1 MKRPVLLL
9 ALVLAVAS
17 CGTQKR
23 IRALRSEPVGTLL
36 TLPQEETPQ
45 ELSLDTPR
53 RDTLV
58 VHDDEGRELL
68 IMRATRDEDGEMV
81 ATDVI
86 DAAYVT
92 ARFRNV
98 AERHGK
104 VDLRFQVIVPARM
117 QDSRW
122 QLRLRPEMI
131 LAGERTPL
139 DSIIISGSAYR
150 KAQLRGYEQY
160 ERFLRSIMRD
170 SSLFL
175 RERELEIF
183 LERNLPQLYRLKGD
197 TSRVSDAEFA
207 SLYGVTEQDA
217 VLHYTNRARVRANL
231 RKLES
236 RERMFAR
243 YVKAPLVTEGLRLDT
258 VITSPDGD
266 FIYEYLQTVNTQP
279 QMKSVE
285 ISLQGDIWSQE
296 ARLYR
301 IPEGEPLTFYIS
313 SLSAFA
319 DERLRYM
326 TRIVERQVRSDA
338 VCRIDFKVAS
348 AEVDAGFGGN
358 GGEIAR
364 IKRHL
369 AALLDNEEF
378 DMDSITVTASCSPE
392 GEYGYN
398 TRLSR
403 GRSESVSRYFQRYIA
418 SYRDSLR
425 LYGGMA
431 LGLGTEDRGAAA
443 PLQDIHFIS
452 RSEPEN
458 WTMFRSLV
466 AQDPALSEADRE
478 DIAHWMREE
487 NPDRREA
494 GLRSRAYYPH
504 LLAEVYPRL
513 RTVRFD
519 FFLHRKGMVKD
530 TVHTTVLDTAYMRGV
545 RSILDR
551 DYRTAAAILR
561 PYGDFNAAVAL
572 CALDYNASAMD
583 ILQRLERSDKVE
595 YMFAILYSRLGKD
608 AEAVEHYLNSCR
620 LNPAFVHRG
629 NLDPEISAL
638 IKAYGLNKE

>member
-1 MKRPVLLL
+1 MRRR
-9 ALVLAVAS
+9 ALVLVILLCLVS

-23 IRALRSEPVGTLL
+23 IRTLRSEAVTSFLS
-36 TLPQEETPQ
+36 LPAEDVAP

-58 VHDDEGRELL
+58 VRDDDGRELL
-68 IMRATRDEDGEMV
+68 IMRALRDDDGDMV
-81 ATDVI
+81 AGDVI

-104 VDLRFQVIVPARM
+104 VDLRFQVVVPAQL

-122 QLRLRPEMI
+122 QLRLRPEMT

-139 DSIIISGSAYR
+139 DSIIITGSAYR

-160 ERFLRSIMRD
+160 ARFLRSIMRD

-175 RERELEIF
+175 RERELEVF
-183 LERNLPQLYRLKGD
+183 LQRNLPQLYRLKED
-197 TSRVSDAEFA
+197 TTRVSDEEFA

-217 VLHYTNRARVRANL
+217 VAHYTNRARIRANL
-231 RKLES
+231 RKIGA
-236 RERMFAR
+236 RDRMFAK
-243 YVKAPLVTEGLRLDT
+243 YVKAPLLTEGLRLDT

-266 FIYEYLQTVNTQP
+266 FIYEYLQTVHTQP
-279 QMKSVE
+279 QLKNVQ
-285 ISLQGDIWSQE
+285 IRLQGDIWSPE

-319 DERLRYM
+319 DESLHYL

-338 VCRIDFKVAS
+338 VCWIDFRAAS
-348 AEVDAGFGGN
+348 SEVDAAFGGN
-358 GGEIAR
+358 RDEIGR

-378 DMDSITVTASCSPE
+378 DMDSITVTASCLPE

-425 LYGGMA
+425 LFGGMR
-431 LGLGTEDRGAAA
+431 LGLGAEDARADTR
-443 PLQDIHFIS
+443 PQEIRFMS
-452 RSEPEN
+452 RSVPEN
-458 WTMFRSLV
+458 WAMLGNLV
-466 AQDPALSEADRE
+466 SEDPQLSEADKE
-478 DIAHWMREE
+478 DIALWMRED

-494 GLRSRAYYPH
+494 GLRSRAYYPY
-504 LLAEVYPRL
+504 LREQVYPRL

-519 FFLHRKGMVKD
+519 FFLHRKGMVQD

-545 RSILDR
+545 RSILER
-551 DYRTAAAILR
+551 DYKTAATILR

-572 CALDYNASAMD
+572 CALDYNASALD

-595 YMFAILYSRLGKD
+595 YMFAILYSRMGRD
-608 AEAVEHYLNSCR
+608 EEAVQHYLNSCR

-629 NLDPEISAL
+629 NLDPEISTL
-638 IKAYGLNKE
+638 IKAYGLNKD

>member
-1 MKRPVLLL
+1 MRRWTLPLLL
-9 ALVLAVAS
+9 ALCLAS

-23 IRALRSEPVGTLL
+23 VRALRSEAVTSFLS
-36 TLPQEETPQ
+36 LPAEDVAP
-45 ELSLDTPR
+45 ELSMDTPR

-58 VHDDEGRELL
+58 VHDDDGREML
-68 IMRATRDEDGEMV
+68 IMRAIRDDDGEMV
-81 ATDVI
+81 AGDVI

-98 AERHGK
+98 AERQGK
-104 VDLRFQVIVPARM
+104 VDLRFQVIVPAQL

-122 QLRLRPEMI
+122 QLRLRPEMT

-139 DSIIISGSAYR
+139 DSIIITGSSYR

-160 ERFLRSIMRD
+160 ARFLRSIMRD

-175 RERELEIF
+175 RERELEVF
-183 LERNLPQLYRLKGD
+183 LQRNLPRLYRLKED
-197 TSRVSDAEFA
+197 TTRVSDEEFA

-217 VLHYTNRARVRANL
+217 VLHYTNRARIRANL
-231 RKLES
+231 RKVES
-236 RERMFAR
+236 KDRMFAR
-243 YVKAPLVTEGLRLDT
+243 YVKAPLLTEGLRLDT

-266 FIYEYLQTVNTQP
+266 FIYEYLQTVHTRP
-279 QMKSVE
+279 QLKNVQ
-285 ISLQGDIWSQE
+285 ISLRGDVWSTE
-296 ARLYR
+296 ERLYR

-319 DERLRYM
+319 DESLHYM
-326 TRIVERQVRSDA
+326 TRVVERQVRSDA
-338 VCRIDFKVAS
+338 VCWIDFRVAS
-348 AEVDAGFGGN
+348 AEVDAAFGGN
-358 GGEIAR
+358 REEIGR

-425 LYGGMA
+425 LYGGMS
-431 LGLGTEDRGAAA
+431 LGLGTEDARAAR
-443 PLQDIHFIS
+443 PQDIRFIS
-452 RSEPEN
+452 RSVPEN
-458 WTMFRSLV
+458 WTMLDRLV
-466 AQDPALSEADRE
+466 AEDPELSAADKE
-478 DIAHWMREE
+478 DIALRMREDD
-487 NPDRREA
+487 PDRREA
-494 GLRSRAYYPH
+494 GLRSRAYYPY
-504 LLAEVYPRL
+504 LREQVYPRL

-545 RSILDR
+545 RSILER
-551 DYRTAAAILR
+551 DYKTAAAILR

-583 ILQRLERSDKVE
+583 ILQRLDRDDKVE
-595 YMFAILYSRLGKD
+595 YMFAILYSRMGRD
-608 AEAVEHYLNSCR
+608 EEAVQHYLNSCR

-629 NLDPEISAL
+629 NLDPEISIL
-638 IKAYGLNKE
+638 IKAYGLNQD

>member
-1 MKRPVLLL
+1 MRRL
-9 ALVLAVAS
+9 ALVLATALCIVS

-23 IRALRSEPVGTLL
+23 IRTLRSEAVGTLL
-36 TLPQEETPQ
+36 TLPEKDAPQ

-53 RDTLV
+53 RDTLL
-58 VHDDEGRELL
+58 VHDDDGREIL

-81 ATDVI
+81 ASDVI
-86 DAAYVT
+86 EAAYVT

-104 VDLRFQVIVPARM
+104 VDLRFQVIVPAQL

-122 QLRLRPEMI
+122 QIRLRPEMA

-139 DSIIISGSAYR
+139 DSIIITGSAYR

-175 RERELEIF
+175 RERELEVF
-183 LERNLPQLYRLKGD
+183 LQRNLPQLYRLKDD
-197 TSRVSDAEFA
+197 TTRVSDEEFS
-207 SLYGVTEQDA
+207 SLYGVTEQEA
-217 VLHYTNRARVRANL
+217 VLHYTNRARVRSNL
-231 RKLES
+231 RKIAS
-236 RERMFAR
+236 KDRMFAR
-243 YVKAPLVTEGLRLDT
+243 YVKSPLISEGLRLDT

-279 QMKSVE
+279 KMKSVE

-301 IPEGEPLTFYIS
+301 IPESEPLTFYIS

-319 DERLRYM
+319 DESLHYM
-326 TRIVERQVRSDA
+326 TRVVERQVRSDA
-338 VCRIDFKVAS
+338 VCWIDFRVAS
-348 AEVDAGFGGN
+348 AEVDDGFGGN
-358 GGEIAR
+358 RAEIGR
-364 IKRHL
+364 IRSHL

-418 SYRDSLR
+418 AYRDSLR
-425 LYGGMA
+425 LYGGMN
-431 LGLGTEDRGAAA
+431 LGLGADADRSAGA
-443 PLQDIHFIS
+443 PQEIRFIS
-452 RSEPEN
+452 RSVPEN
-458 WTMFRSLV
+458 WTMLGSLV
-466 AQDPALSEADRE
+466 SEDQVLSDADKE
-478 DIAHWMREE
+478 DIALLMREAD
-487 NPDRREA
+487 PDRREA
-494 GLRSRAYYPH
+494 GLRRAKYYPY
-504 LLAEVYPRL
+504 LLESVYPRL

-545 RSILDR
+545 RSILER
-551 DYRTAAAILR
+551 DYKTAATILR

-583 ILQRLERSDKVE
+583 ILQRLDRSDKVE

-608 AEAVEHYLNSCR
+608 EEAVQHYLNSCR
-620 LNPAFVHRG
+620 MNPAFVHRG
-629 NLDPEISAL
+629 NLDPEISSL